1 MVATREWEDEC
12 KVKCC
17 LQSAALPVSGEQL
30 PSTLEKEI

>member
-1 MVATREWEDEC
+1 MVATGEWEDEC